1 MAGALPSCLHTGL
14 MGARAP
20 GPRIRPQQA
29 RLQRALGPL
38 RARRQAPRPP
48 AAMPAV
54 RAVAEAER
62 ASSAP
67 EGVSVSIDNSQ
78 ANATV
83 ISVEGYNR
91 PGLLTALTAT
101 FRDLG
106 LDVNKARDLPQITLC
121 CSLNQSLSVQSH
133 VNIV

>member
-1 MAGALPSCLHTGL
+1 
-14 MGARAP
+14 
-20 GPRIRPQQA
+20 
-29 RLQRALGPL
+29 
-38 RARRQAPRPP
+38 
-48 AAMPAV
+48 MPTV

-78 ANATV
+78 ADATV

-106 LDVNKARDLPQITLC
+106 LDVTKARDLPQITC
-121 CSLNQSLSVQSH
+121 CRNAAAKSNASQFSH
-133 VNIV
+133 LLTIGEQEAL